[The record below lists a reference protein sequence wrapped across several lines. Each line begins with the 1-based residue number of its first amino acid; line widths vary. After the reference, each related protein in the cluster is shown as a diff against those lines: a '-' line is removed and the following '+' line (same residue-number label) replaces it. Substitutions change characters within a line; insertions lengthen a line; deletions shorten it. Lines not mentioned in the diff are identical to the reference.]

1 MLRQAG
7 QWLVSKEKK
16 KPKLKDASKLME
28 DSFGLDKHLKPRA
41 SELGDEDLGDGMF
54 QKKVRVH
61 RDASGE
67 VSQLLDADSPL
78 TKQEEMAQ
86 MKVYSKVA
94 EQPPVIKQPP
104 RTDRGKV
111 IHILA
116 TRLFQDYVKNASNM
130 TRPNPL
136 RDGIPGCACPIK
148 SKIGCVDFC
157 GQEKLGPR
165 MWTASAQEVY
175 DWIVEMVKRR
185 ANIVDSSKKSG

>member
-1 MLRQAG
+1 MLQQAG
-7 QWLVSKEKK
+7 QWLVSKKKK

-41 SELGDEDLGDGMF
+41 SQLGDEDLGGGMF

-78 TKQEEMAQ
+78 TKEEEMAQ

-104 RTDRGKV
+104 STDRGKV

>member
-78 TKQEEMAQ
+78 TKEEEMAQ

>member
-1 MLRQAG
+1 MRQQAG
-7 QWLVSKEKK
+7 QWLVSKKEK

-41 SELGDEDLGDGMF
+41 SQLGDEDLGDGMF

-78 TKQEEMAQ
+78 TKEEEMAQ

-148 SKIGCVDFC
+148 SEIGCVDFC
-157 GQEKLGPR
+157 GQDKLGPR
-165 MWTASAQEVY
+165 RWTASAQEVY

-185 ANIVDSSKKSG
+185 ANIVDSSKKSR

>member
-1 MLRQAG
+1 
-7 QWLVSKEKK
+7 VSKKK
-16 KPKLKDASKLME
+16 KKKELKDASKLME

-41 SELGDEDLGDGMF
+41 SDLGEEDLGDGMF

-67 VSQLLDADSPL
+67 VSQLLDADAPL
-78 TKQEEMAQ
+78 TKAEELAEMEIYR
-86 MKVYSKVA
+86 KVL
-94 EQPPVIKQPP
+94 EQPPVIKNVP
-104 RTDRGKV
+104 RTDKGKV

-136 RDGIPGCACPIK
+136 RDGIPGCACPVK
-148 SKIGCVDFC
+148 SKVGCVDWC
-157 GQEKLGPR
+157 GQDKLGPR
-165 MWTASAQEVY
+165 IRTASAQEVY

-185 ANIVDSSKKSG
+185 ANIVDSSKKKGK

>member
-1 MLRQAG
+1 
-7 QWLVSKEKK
+7 VSKKK
-16 KPKLKDASKLME
+16 KKKELKDASKLME

-41 SELGDEDLGDGMF
+41 SDLGEEDLGDGMF

-67 VSQLLDADSPL
+67 VSQLIDADAPL
-78 TKQEEMAQ
+78 TKAEELAEMEIYK
-86 MKVYSKVA
+86 KVL
-94 EQPPVIKQPP
+94 EQPPVIKNIPK
-104 RTDRGKV
+104 TDKGKV

-136 RDGIPGCACPIK
+136 RDGIPGCACSLK
-148 SKIGCVDFC
+148 SKVGCVDWC
-157 GQEKLGPR
+157 GQDKLGPR
-165 MWTASAQEVY
+165 IRTATAQGVY

-185 ANIVDSSKKSG
+185 ANIVDSSKKKGK